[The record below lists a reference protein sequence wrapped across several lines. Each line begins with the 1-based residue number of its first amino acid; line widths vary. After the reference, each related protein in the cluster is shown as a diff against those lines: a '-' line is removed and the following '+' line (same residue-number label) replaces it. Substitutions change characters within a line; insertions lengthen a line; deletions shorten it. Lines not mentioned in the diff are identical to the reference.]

1 MDREQAKQYIKEQP
15 PSFLQP
21 AKRVGGKQTYI
32 CPKCGNGSG
41 KDGTGI
47 SPYRRKGTTRYTC
60 FVCSLSEDIIGLWKA
75 DRGITDDREAFK
87 GLYQYYG
94 ITIDQTEGKP
104 MEKRKPA
111 ADPAKS
117 STAAVDQ
124 KTAADG
130 SPAADP
136 GQDQPATFEDFF
148 LQANKDIEK
157 TDYHRG
163 ISLETLNRYK
173 VGYVEAWKHPIA
185 PNAPASPRLIIPV
198 SLYSYIARDTRAHL
212 TKEQDEYKKQK
223 VKAEGVDVV
232 SWIFN
237 RHALET
243 SKRPIVVVEGEID
256 ALSVI
261 EVGGEAVGLGSI
273 HNVPQFLNYVKE
285 HRPKVPLIISLDN
298 EPDNEPVQR
307 RLKELETGL
316 KEQHIFFYRHNVAGK
331 YKDANEFLQ
340 ADRAAFTDEI
350 ALTVDIK
357 TLQAADYKRKAT
369 AAGHLQDFIDGIA
382 DSVNTPPVSTGF
394 TSLDAELDG
403 GLYEGLYTIGAISSL
418 GKTALIMQITDQIAA
433 AGHDVLIFSLEMART
448 ELMAR
453 SISRHTVID
462 CIATGEDMR
471 DAKTVR
477 GITDYT
483 RYGKYSKEERA
494 LIGRAITAY
503 STYAGHI
510 FIHEG
515 VGNIGVDQIREAVE
529 QHISFTGTRPI
540 VVVDYLQLLA
550 PANDRASDKQ
560 NTDKAVLELKRIS
573 RDHKLPVIAI
583 SSFNRMNYSTPA
595 AMEAFKESGAIEYS
609 SDVLFGLQLEGVGN
623 KDFDVEKAKR
633 ENPRKVELVILKN
646 RNGKTG
652 GKVCFDYY
660 AMFNYYAQGGAM
672 GWDDTLSGLDF
683 KKR

>member
-21 AKRVGGKQTYI
+21 AKRVSGKQTYI
-32 CPKCGNGSG
+32 CPDCGSGSG
-41 KDGTGI
+41 KSGTGI
-47 SPYRRKGTTRYTC
+47 SPYRKGNTTRYKC
-60 FVCSLSEDIIGLWKA
+60 FACPLNEDIIGLWKIHN
-75 DRGITDDREAFK
+75 GIEDDREAFK

-111 ADPAKS
+111 ADPAQS
-117 STAAVDQ
+117 NPAAVDQ

-130 SPAADP
+130 SPATDP
-136 GQDQPATFEDFF
+136 GQDHPATFTDFF
-148 LQANKDIEK
+148 LQANKDITK

-173 VGYVEAWKHPIA
+173 VGYVEAWKHPKA

-198 SLYSYIARDTRAHL
+198 SQYSYIARDTRAQL
-212 TKEQDEYKKQK
+212 TKEQDDFKKQK
-223 VKAEGVDVV
+223 VKAEWLDAVP
-232 SWIFN
+232 WIFN
-237 RHALET
+237 RRALGSAT
-243 SKRPIVVVEGEID
+243 QPIVVVEGELD
-256 ALSVI
+256 ALSI
-261 EVGGEAVGLGSI
+261 IDAGGEAVGLGSI
-273 HNVPQFLNYVKE
+273 ANVTQFLEYTKE
-285 HRPKVPLIISLDN
+285 HKPAQPLVISLDN
-298 EPDNEPVQR
+298 EDTPQVKQAVER
-307 RLKELETGL
+307 LETGL
-316 KEQHIFFYRHNVAGK
+316 HAQGITFYRHNVAGA
-331 YKDANEFLQ
+331 YKDANDYLQ
-340 ADRAAFTDEI
+340 ADREAFTAEI
-350 ALTVDIK
+350 AAVKDIPA
-357 TLQAADYKRKAT
+357 TAYREAT
-369 AAGHLQDFIDGIA
+369 AAAAYLQSFIDGIA
-382 DSVNTPPVSTGF
+382 DSVNTPPISTGF
-394 TSLDAELDG
+394 TNLDKELDG

-418 GKTALIMQITDQIAA
+418 GKTALIMQMTDQIAA

-462 CIATGEDMR
+462 CIETGEDMR

-510 FIHEG
+510 FIQEG
-515 VGNIGVDQIREAVE
+515 VGDIGVEQIREAVE
-529 QHISFTGTRPI
+529 RHISFTGTRPI

-583 SSFNRMNYSTPA
+583 SSFNRMNYSSPA